1 MNLTDTSPFTEACG
15 LKTPIDLRILRD
27 DGTVLA
33 EGELELPCA
42 LVGRD
47 NVCEVTLLEADI
59 SLRHACIQ
67 AVGGRVLLADIGSRL
82 GVSYGNERQPFVWLT
97 PTTPVFLGSFRITL
111 RRPLFVRPTIPDLSP
126 FLPQSPSTDAL
137 PRVGVRFL
145 NGKSIKTEW
154 IVNRAV
160 TFVGCAQDCKIS
172 LGADDI
178 APYHCYFVLT
188 PQGLW
193 VVDLLTEVGIRVN
206 GEPVRYARLNT
217 GDQLQVGRFRLG
229 FQYLDEAPVSVV
241 LTSAPQRVP
250 VVTAAPAISAP
261 QIHPNVVPQL
271 PDFTAALAPLMN
283 APAIANDPSIAPLI
297 HQFAVAQGQMM
308 EQFQQSMVMVMNMFG
323 QMHREQMDSMQSEL
337 ARMAELN
344 TEMQKLQAQ
353 MADQSNPVIALPQ
366 ENNPLSQ
373 AVNSAVSEESASQH
387 NWVYERI
394 TALQKERQTI
404 WQRLFGMMAPKV
416 AGN

>member
-1 MNLTDTSPFTEACG
+1 MNLTDTSPFAEACG

-42 LVGRD
+42 IVGRD
-47 NVCEVTLLEADI
+47 NVCEVTLLEADV
-59 SLRHACIQ
+59 SLRHAFIQ
-67 AVGGRVLLADIGSRL
+67 AVGGRVMLADIGSRL

-97 PTTPVFLGSFRITL
+97 PTTPAFLGSFRITL

-126 FLPQSPSTDAL
+126 FLPQSPSTDVL

-145 NGKSIKTEW
+145 NGKSFKTEW
-154 IVNRAV
+154 IVNRVV
-160 TFVGCAQDCKIS
+160 TFVGRARDCKIS

-178 APYHCYFVLT
+178 APYHCYFILT

-193 VVDLLTEVGIRVN
+193 VVDLLAEVGIRVN

-241 LTSAPQRVP
+241 LTSAPQRNP
-250 VVTAAPAISAP
+250 VATPAPAVSTP
-261 QIHPNVVPQL
+261 RPHTNVVAQL

-283 APAIANDPSIAPLI
+283 APAIANDPAIAPLI

-337 ARMAELN
+337 GRMAELN
-344 TEMQKLQAQ
+344 SEMQKLQAQ
-353 MADQSNPVIALPQ
+353 MADPSIPVHTASH
-366 ENNPLSQ
+366 ENNSPTMTIDSP
-373 AVNSAVSEESASQH
+373 VSEESAHQH

-394 TALQKERQTI
+394 TALQQERQTI
-404 WQRLFGMMAPKV
+404 WQKLFGMMTPKL
-416 AGN
+416 NTN